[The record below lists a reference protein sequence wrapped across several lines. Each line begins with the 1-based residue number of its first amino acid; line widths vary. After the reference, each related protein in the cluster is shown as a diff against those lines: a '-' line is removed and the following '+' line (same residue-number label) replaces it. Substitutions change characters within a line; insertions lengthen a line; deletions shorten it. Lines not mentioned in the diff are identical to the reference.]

1 MLFVVA
7 AALMAVVAWMLV
19 CLCRVKR
26 AKTRA
31 AAMEARA
38 AAEARRRALEEKE
51 RAHEAWRGRCAA
63 FAMPGGEVMIAIETR
78 DDDDDGDDET
88 IENGDDARARD
99 AVTCVVTLA
108 RGGRRRRREDDG
120 RRRQRLIRR
129 RLALYTTVLSIQR
142 FSTRFAATT
151 AIHSLPRA
159 TPPRR
164 APRPL

>member
-1 MLFVVA
+1 MSTSVVDAPRASSANATRADAVARASPRDDDGGAMLFVVA

-78 DDDDDGDDET
+78 DDDET

-99 AVTCVVTLA
+99 AVTCVVTL
-108 RGGRRRRREDDG
+108 REAGDDDD
-120 RRRQRLIRR
+120 
-129 RLALYTTVLSIQR
+129 AKTTGDANV
-142 FSTRFAATT
+142 
-151 AIHSLPRA
+151 
-159 TPPRR
+159 
-164 APRPL
+164 

>member
-1 MLFVVA
+1 MSTSVVDAPRASSANATRADAVARSRSRDDDGGAMLFVVA

-78 DDDDDGDDET
+78 DDDET

-99 AVTCVVTLA
+99 AVTCVVTL
-108 RGGRRRRREDDG
+108 REAGDDDD
-120 RRRQRLIRR
+120 
-129 RLALYTTVLSIQR
+129 AKTTGDANV
-142 FSTRFAATT
+142 
-151 AIHSLPRA
+151 
-159 TPPRR
+159 
-164 APRPL
+164 

>member
-78 DDDDDGDDET
+78 DDDDDDDDET

-99 AVTCVVTLA
+99 AVTCVVTL
-108 RGGRRRRREDDG
+108 REAGDD
-120 RRRQRLIRR
+120 
-129 RLALYTTVLSIQR
+129 ANV
-142 FSTRFAATT
+142 
-151 AIHSLPRA
+151 
-159 TPPRR
+159 
-164 APRPL
+164 

>member
-1 MLFVVA
+1 MSTRDVDASRASSANATRADAVARASPRDDDGGAMLFVVA

-78 DDDDDGDDET
+78 DDDDDET

-99 AVTCVVTLA
+99 AVTCVVTL
-108 RGGRRRRREDDG
+108 REAGDDDD
-120 RRRQRLIRR
+120 
-129 RLALYTTVLSIQR
+129 AK
-142 FSTRFAATT
+142 
-151 AIHSLPRA
+151 
-159 TPPRR
+159 TPGDD
-164 APRPL
+164 ANV

>member
-1 MLFVVA
+1 MSTRAVDAPRASSANATRADAVARSPPRDDDGGAMLFVVA

-78 DDDDDGDDET
+78 DDDDDET

-99 AVTCVVTLA
+99 AVTCVVTL
-108 RGGRRRRREDDG
+108 REAGDDDD
-120 RRRQRLIRR
+120 
-129 RLALYTTVLSIQR
+129 AKTTGDDANV
-142 FSTRFAATT
+142 
-151 AIHSLPRA
+151 
-159 TPPRR
+159 
-164 APRPL
+164 

>member
-78 DDDDDGDDET
+78 DDDET

-99 AVTCVVTLA
+99 AVTCVVTL
-108 RGGRRRRREDDG
+108 REAGDDDD
-120 RRRQRLIRR
+120 
-129 RLALYTTVLSIQR
+129 AKTTGDDANI
-142 FSTRFAATT
+142 
-151 AIHSLPRA
+151 
-159 TPPRR
+159 
-164 APRPL
+164 

>member
-1 MLFVVA
+1 MSTRDVDASRASSANATRADAVARASPRDDDGGAMLFVVA

-31 AAMEARA
+31 AANEARA

-78 DDDDDGDDET
+78 DDDDDDDDET

-99 AVTCVVTLA
+99 AVTCVVTL
-108 RGGRRRRREDDG
+108 REAGDDDD
-120 RRRQRLIRR
+120 
-129 RLALYTTVLSIQR
+129 AKTTGDDANV
-142 FSTRFAATT
+142 
-151 AIHSLPRA
+151 
-159 TPPRR
+159 
-164 APRPL
+164 

>member
-1 MLFVVA
+1 MSTSVVDAPRASSANATRADAVARSPPRDDGGAMLFVVA

-78 DDDDDGDDET
+78 DDDET

-99 AVTCVVTLA
+99 AVTCVVTL
-108 RGGRRRRREDDG
+108 REAGDDDD
-120 RRRQRLIRR
+120 
-129 RLALYTTVLSIQR
+129 AKTTGDANV
-142 FSTRFAATT
+142 
-151 AIHSLPRA
+151 
-159 TPPRR
+159 
-164 APRPL
+164 